1 MHMNINH
8 FGMVNIA
15 ESGLE
20 RGYVAGLPYF
30 YLFIFFLVLFGGD

>member
-8 FGMVNIA
+8 FGMVNTA

-20 RGYVAGLPYF
+20 RGY
-30 YLFIFFLVLFGGD
+30 FFFFVLFGGD